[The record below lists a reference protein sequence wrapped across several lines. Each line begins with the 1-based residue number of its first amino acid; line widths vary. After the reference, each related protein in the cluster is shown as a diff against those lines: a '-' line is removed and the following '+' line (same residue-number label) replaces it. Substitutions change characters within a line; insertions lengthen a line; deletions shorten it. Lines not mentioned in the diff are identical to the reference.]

1 MLLEDETPCKKS
13 IMYYLN
19 ELL

>member
-1 MLLEDETPCKKS
+1 VLLEDETPCKKS